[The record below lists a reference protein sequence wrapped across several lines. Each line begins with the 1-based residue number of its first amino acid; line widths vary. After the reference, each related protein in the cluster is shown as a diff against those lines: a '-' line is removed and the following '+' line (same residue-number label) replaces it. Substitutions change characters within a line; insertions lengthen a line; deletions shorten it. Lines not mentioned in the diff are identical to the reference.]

1 MSAVSAIIYLTNKA
15 RMLVLYYFQGEIGES
30 LEQPN
35 AVMVRILAICCGF
48 LRFNFVHFDGVLG
61 QWRENHF

>member
-1 MSAVSAIIYLTNKA
+1 MSAVSADKQQTKQKSFV

-35 AVMVRILAICCGF
+35 AVMVRILVISCDL
-48 LRFNFVHFDGVLG
+48 LRFNFVHFDGVL
-61 QWRENHF
+61 

>member
-1 MSAVSAIIYLTNKA
+1 
-15 RMLVLYYFQGEIGES
+15 MLVLYYFQGEIGES